1 MEENKLIKQTE
12 KTFES
17 IKHIDENGV
26 EFWYARE
33 LMNTLEYTKWGNFK
47 NVIIKAIQSC
57 KNSNMNVFDHFAEV
71 GKTVPMPSGAKPKII
86 EDFKLTRY
94 ACYLIAQNGS
104 PTKKQIALAQ
114 TYFAVQTRKQEITEE
129 EYKRLPEDERRMYNR
144 RIVIDRNKILY
155 RAAQDA
161 GVIDYSKFTNF
172 GYKGLYNNETAEDIH
187 RRKNLKPNESILD
200 YMGSEELGANIFRI
214 TQTEAKLRNDK
225 INNED
230 DACITH
236 YTVGKTV
243 RKAIE
248 ELGGTM
254 PENLP
259 TPEKSIKQL
268 EKEEKQEE
276 KRRKALNNLSSK
288 PKLNNKNK

>member
-1 MEENKLIKQTE
+1 MEENKLIEQTE
-12 KTFES
+12 QTFES
-17 IKHIDENGV
+17 IRHIDENGV

-33 LMNTLEYTKWGNFK
+33 LMITLEYTKWGNFK

-57 KNSNMNVFDHFAEV
+57 ENSNMNAFDHFAEV

-86 EDFKLTRY
+86 EDFRLTRY

-129 EYKRLPEDERRMYNR
+129 EYKKLPEDERRKYNR
-144 RIVIDRNKILY
+144 KIVKDRNTILY
-155 RAAQDA
+155 AAAQEA
-161 GVIDYSKFTNF
+161 GVANYGKFTNY
-172 GYKGLYNNETAEDIH
+172 GYKGLYNGETEDDIH
-187 RRKNLKPNESILD
+187 RRKGLKEKESILD

-225 INNED
+225 VNNEY

-259 TPEKSIKQL
+259 TPEKSIQQL
-268 EKEEKQEE
+268 EKEEREE
-276 KRRKALNNLSSK
+276 KRKLKILNKLATRKK
-288 PKLNNKNK
+288 FKK